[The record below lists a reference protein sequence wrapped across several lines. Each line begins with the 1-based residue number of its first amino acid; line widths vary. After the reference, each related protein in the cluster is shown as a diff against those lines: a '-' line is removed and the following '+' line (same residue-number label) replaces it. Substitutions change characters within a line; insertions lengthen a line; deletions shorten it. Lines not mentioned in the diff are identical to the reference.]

1 VRVAH
6 QDAVSHVVVPDADL
20 AAVVDE
26 GVLEL
31 RLDAACDAEG
41 RIGLVHAVPV
51 WRHAVHGTVRGMEL
65 WSAAERQG
73 RSDELHRWL
82 LDEAC
87 LEVAGLLDDRVDV
100 AVSLPAGMVSPQ
112 GLATRVAS
120 ALQAAGLAPSR
131 LILSFTEETLLTS
144 SAALLSELEAV
155 RATGVRL
162 CLDNYG
168 MGQSIF
174 ALMAR
179 VPLDVVRVDLAA
191 LAPRDEL
198 ARALHVLGMIVG
210 TIHNLGL
217 MSVAGGV
224 STPELR
230 ARIVA
235 TGADLLHGRSEPHD
249 LTVEELAVL
258 VAGGDPVPAA

>member
-1 VRVAH
+1 VL
-6 QDAVSHVVVPDADL
+6 SHVVVPDDDL
-20 AAVVDE
+20 AAVIEE
-26 GVLEL
+26 GVFQL
-31 RLDAACDAEG
+31 RLDAACDADG
-41 RIGLVHAVPV
+41 RIGLVHVVPV
-51 WRHAVHGTVRGMEL
+51 WQHAVHGTVRGMEL

-73 RSDELHRWL
+73 RTAELQSWL
-82 LDEAC
+82 LSETC
-87 LEVAGLLDDRVDV
+87 FEVAPLVDHRVDL
-100 AVSLPAGMVSPQ
+100 AVSLPAGMVNSE
-112 GLATRVAS
+112 GLAAEVA
-120 ALQAAGLAPSR
+120 ATLQASGLAPSR

-144 SAALLSELEAV
+144 SAALLPELEAT

-179 VPLDVVRVDLAA
+179 VPIDVVRVDLAS
-191 LAPRDEL
+191 LAPRNEL
-198 ARALHVLGMIVG
+198 DRALHVLAMIIG
-210 TIHNLGL
+210 TIQNLG
-217 MSVAGGV
+217 MVSVAGGA

-230 ARIVA
+230 ATIAA
-235 TGADLLHGRSEPHD
+235 TGVDLLHGRTEPHD